1 MFQLSLKPIKIKHFI
16 HRYGTV
22 FTIIEPNSFDDLFYF
37 DISFRTFNP
46 PKSGLPHITEHVVLT
61 GSRRFKTQDLFFDLA
76 RQAPLSILNA
86 STYTAFTSYYFAS
99 STEKLLAETI
109 PIYLDAVF
117 NPLFD
122 KYRVLSEGVW
132 VKKIPEK
139 TTAKNPQDLK
149 KYVSGVVFNE
159 MLGAASEPT
168 PSATD
173 IFSKVYRELSN
184 LKHSDGYPPELVY
197 VTYEDI
203 KRFHAERYTS
213 DNAHILLYGKF
224 KNLDA
229 ILAKIEE
236 FLKEA
241 RQETNYQEVTVL
253 TVNRPPKNPIR
264 LEINATSKMAKHHL
278 IFAWPLPFKKDD
290 VSEFFATTAL
300 LNHLFDPQC
309 GPAKD
314 LIKKDPLLQN
324 LDFAVLN
331 PQPVNLYILE
341 VKNLAK
347 NELEPAAR
355 SIDKLIKKALQNLNI
370 QKLNRLIQTQFRK
383 ELVFDETPFIE
394 RFVYDLHNFVHG
406 LKPNTQSAL
415 KALFSPSL
423 VDSKTVSFVR
433 KVLNQPFKFHVVP
446 NPSYMQK
453 ITAKVIKNLR
463 KATPQNAKPIRY
475 PQSTLIR
482 PKISFVKKKPQQPLT
497 HNAQDNRI
505 FFKRKNQEIS
515 AFEIRKELIPSD
527 SLMYFPLFKKLFAN
541 TRVYPNKYA
550 RLKCNDLS
558 THLSGIKLKKLND
571 LNYKPHLQ
579 TAFYLISL
587 KGKEA
592 DAARRYQKALEFFDA
607 KTINTKNASLQIQDF
622 IKSLFNLPPTF
633 YLGLGESYLLSDI
646 NPTFAYNYLVRYQ
659 IVQKILNNQVSIK
672 EILAGVF
679 NLFKHL
685 VQPGNGQIFG
695 LVGGISKR
703 NQRVADVLAAST
715 NTELAP
721 PPAKPKA
728 AKIKPAN
735 INHTDLYH
743 LKLTLPSAHASIIG
757 ITKIKFKAN
766 EYEKKA
772 AYWAA
777 LNFISEH
784 IAQDIGR
791 INMHAYGAAF
801 LPVDMYP
808 SLTWK
813 FLLYW
818 LPNGHLKH
826 LDKTLKLLIEKIKAS
841 KPTEQQVKILALKGI
856 NSITAPKDIL
866 DLFTYQIDSWYKF
879 TPIGYEHDKA
889 LAYAFANLTVNK
901 VKEAMDSLV
910 EEFKVRKVI
919 IE

>member
-1 MFQLSLKPIKIKHFI
+1 MFQLSLKPINIKHFI

-22 FTIIEPNSFDDLFYF
+22 FTIGEPNGFDDLFYF

-61 GSRRFKTQDLFFDLA
+61 GSRRFKTQDLFFDLE

-99 STEKLLAETI
+99 STEKLLTETL

-139 TTAKNPQDLK
+139 ITAKSPQDLK

-159 MLGAASEPT
+159 MVGAASEPT
-168 PSATD
+168 PSVTD
-173 IFSKVYRELSN
+173 IFSKVYKELSG
-184 LKHSDGYPPELVY
+184 LKHSGGYPPELVY

-203 KRFHAERYTS
+203 KKFHAERYTS
-213 DNAHILLYGKF
+213 NNAHILLYGEF

-229 ILAKIEE
+229 ILAKIEK

-241 RQETNYQEVTVL
+241 HKKTNYQDITYL
-253 TVNRPPKNPIR
+253 TLKPPPKNAIK

-324 LDFAVLN
+324 LDFATLN
-331 PQPVNLYILE
+331 PQPVNLYLLE
-341 VKNLAK
+341 VRNLAE
-347 NELEPAAR
+347 NELKSAAK
-355 SIDKLIKKALQNLNI
+355 SVDNLIKKAIENLNI
-370 QKLNRLIQTQFRK
+370 QKLNKLIQTQFRK

-406 LKPNTQSAL
+406 LKPNTEHAL

-423 VDSKTVSFVR
+423 VDNETVNTVK
-433 KVLNQPFKFHVVP
+433 KVLEQSFKFHVVP
-446 NPSYMQK
+446 NLSYMQK
-453 ITAKVIKNLR
+453 ITAKVIKNLHN
-463 KATPQNAKPIRY
+463 ATPQDAKPIRY

-482 PKISFVKKKPQQPLT
+482 PKISFVKKKPQQLLIR
-497 HNAQDNRI
+497 NVQNNQI
-505 FFKRKNQEIS
+505 FFKRKRQEIS
-515 AFEIRKELIPSD
+515 AFEIRKELTPSD

-541 TRVYPNKYA
+541 TRVYPHKYA
-550 RLKCNDLS
+550 KLKCNDLS
-558 THLSGIKLKKLND
+558 THLSGIKVKKLND
-571 LNYKPHLQ
+571 LNYKPYLQ
-579 TAFYLISL
+579 TAFYLTGL
-587 KGKEA
+587 RGREA
-592 DAARRYQKALEFFDA
+592 DAARRYQKALELFDA
-607 KTINTKNASLQIQDF
+607 KIINHKNAQLQIQDF
-622 IKSLFNLPPTF
+622 IRSLFNLSPTF

-646 NPTFAYNYLVRYQ
+646 NPAFAYNYLVRYQ
-659 IVQKILNNQVSIK
+659 IIQKILNNQISTE

-679 NLFKHL
+679 KLFKHL
-685 VQPGNGQIFG
+685 MQPGKGQVFG

-703 NQRVADVLAAST
+703 DQQIAEALALST
-715 NTELAP
+715 NTELEP
-721 PPAKPKA
+721 PPAQPEAPK
-728 AKIKPAN
+728 IRHAN

-757 ITKIKFKAN
+757 ITKIKFKAD

-784 IAQDIGR
+784 IAQEIGR
-791 INMHAYGAAF
+791 VNMHAYGAAF

-818 LPNGHLKH
+818 LPNGYLKQ
-826 LDKTLKLLIEKIKAS
+826 LDRTLKLLIETIKAR
-841 KPTEQQVKILALKGI
+841 KPTKQQVRILALKGI

-866 DLFTYQIDSWYKF
+866 DLFTYQIDSWYEF
-879 TPIGYEHDKA
+879 TPIGYDHDKA
-889 LAYAFANLTVNK
+889 LAYAFANLSVSK
-901 VKEAMDSLV
+901 VKEAMNSLV